1 MKKNFLRRMTRR
13 KSPTPAEPEEGYEIP
28 PPTAI
33 EPGVPYSAED
43 TEGKD
48 YDSHMELELLAAD
61 EPTRTDLTNGKNVHE
76 SDPAPAL
83 ESLTEPVSD
92 ESVNESEPQSE
103 AALYEEYGL
112 DLEPLVEPEADESPE
127 EVEPPREDEETAAC
141 VAEKAVEP
149 PDLEPEVF
157 VESDTETIGDAS
169 LEFAEASGAAE
180 SAVKGYSP
188 VAPEI
193 PEESGVRVIDDAA
206 SEDKEPTAPPDVV
219 ETRDTPVPQSE
230 AALYEEYGLDL
241 EPLNETE
248 PEATPEETEPSLHE
262 PSLEDEAAATEAV
275 ESVMEASAPESEVPQ
290 GTEPEAVDEMVQEV
304 EESPVASVSEESP
317 DEDEPLPGNEK
328 PTPDAAESVVEVAA
342 SEAEIPEES
351 EPGSAVDIT
360 KEAGEPLAASVSPE
374 SPEESPEPSIAE
386 NGFIPLVRDA
396 RGDWRPGKG
405 FSRSEL
411 REAGLSPAEA
421 ARLHIRVD
429 KRRRNAHPVNVATLE
444 RAKSGV

>member
-13 KSPTPAEPEEGYEIP
+13 KSPTPAEPEKGYEIP

-83 ESLTEPVSD
+83 ESLTEPVLDASID
-92 ESVNESEPQSE
+92 TPETPSE

-112 DLEPLVEPEADESPE
+112 DLEPLGEPKADESP
-127 EVEPPREDEETAAC
+127 DEAET
-141 VAEKAVEP
+141 
-149 PDLEPEVF
+149 
-157 VESDTETIGDAS
+157 
-169 LEFAEASGAAE
+169 SGQDDEGFSAAAE
-180 SAVKGYSP
+180 SVGEAIS
-188 VAPEI
+188 ADPEI
-193 PEESGVRVIDDAA
+193 PRDSEPEAVDESVQEVEEPAA
-206 SEDKEPTAPPDVV
+206 APGVV
-219 ETRDTPVPQSE
+219 ETRETPAPQSE

-241 EPLNETE
+241 EPLNEAE
-248 PEATPEETEPSLHE
+248 SEATPENTEPSLHK
-262 PSLEDEAAATEAV
+262 PSLEDEAAASEAV
-275 ESVMEASAPESEVPQ
+275 ESVMEASASESEVSQ
-290 GTEPEAVDEMVQEV
+290 ETEPEAVDEMVQGV
-304 EESPVASVSEESP
+304 EESLAASVSEESP
-317 DEDEPLPGNEK
+317 DEDEPLLEREK
-328 PTPDAAESVVEVAA
+328 PAPDAAESIVEVAA
-342 SEAEIPEES
+342 SETEIPGES

-360 KEAGEPLAASVSPE
+360 KEAGELLAASVSPE
-374 SPEESPEPSIAE
+374 SPVESPEPSIAE
-386 NGFIPLVRDA
+386 NELLSRVRNA

-411 REAGLSPAEA
+411 HEAGLSPAEA